1 MVCSSSIP
9 DFPKITK
16 FSAVIL
22 LQLNSEDLV
31 FLMSSSHTEYD
42 LFQNT
47 YLEKDIIWIINDISK
62 MKMGTEH
69 VRFASVRAVDFAH
82 KIA

>member
-1 MVCSSSIP
+1 MVCSWLIP
-9 DFPKITK
+9 DFPKVVK

-22 LQLNSEDLV
+22 LQLTSEDLV

-42 LFQNT
+42 LFQDT
-47 YLEKDIIWIINDISK
+47 HLGKDIISIISDISK
-62 MKMGTEH
+62 LKMDTGH
-69 VRFASVRAVDFAH
+69 VRFDSVRAVDFGH

>member
-16 FSAVIL
+16 FSAVTS
-22 LQLNSEDLV
+22 LQLTSEDLV
-31 FLMSSSHTEYD
+31 FLMSSSQTEYD
-42 LFQNT
+42 LFQDT
-47 YLEKDIIWIINDISK
+47 HLGKDIIWIINDISK
-62 MKMGTEH
+62 LKMDTGH
-69 VRFASVRAVDFAH
+69 VRFNSVRAVDFGH